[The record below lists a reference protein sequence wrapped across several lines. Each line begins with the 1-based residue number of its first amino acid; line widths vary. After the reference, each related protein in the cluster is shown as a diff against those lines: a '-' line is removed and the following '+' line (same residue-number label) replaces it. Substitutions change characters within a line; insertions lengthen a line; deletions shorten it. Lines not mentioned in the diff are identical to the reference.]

1 MTIKFIGMKEFRQNL
16 AHYTEAIRKD
26 GNVSYIIL
34 RKNVPVLKVS
44 PVDEKEFM
52 MEKLRQELDEAEAS
66 YRRGEN
72 YTQEEIMKEFGL
84 L

>member
-1 MTIKFIGMKEFRQNL
+1 MITKFIGMKEFRQNL
-16 AHYTEAIRKD
+16 AHYTEAIRED

-52 MEKLRQELDEAEAS
+52 MEKLKQELDEAEAS
-66 YRRGEN
+66 YRRGEY

>member
-1 MTIKFIGMKEFRQNL
+1 MKEFRQNL
-16 AHYTEAIRKD
+16 AHYTEAIRENGD
-26 GNVSYIIL
+26 VSYIIL

-44 PVDEKEFM
+44 PVDEKEFV

-66 YRRGEN
+66 YRRGEY

>member
-1 MTIKFIGMKEFRQNL
+1 MKEFRQNL
-16 AHYTEAIRKD
+16 AHYTEAIRED

-52 MEKLRQELDEAEAS
+52 MEKLKQELDEAEAS
-66 YRRGEN
+66 YRRGEY

>member
-1 MTIKFIGMKEFRQNL
+1 MTTKFIGMKEFRQNL
-16 AHYTEAIRKD
+16 AHYTEAIRENGD
-26 GNVSYIIL
+26 VSYIIL

-44 PVDEKEFM
+44 PVDEKEFV

-66 YRRGEN
+66 YRRGEY

>member
-1 MTIKFIGMKEFRQNL
+1 MITKFIGMKEFRRNL
-16 AHYTEAIRKD
+16 ATYTRTAAAQGIQY
-26 GNVSYIIL
+26 VIL
-34 RKNVPVLKVS
+34 KKNVPVLKVS
-44 PVDEKEFM
+44 PIDEKEFA

-66 YRRGEN
+66 YRRGEY